1 MHIAFAASE
10 CVPYS
15 KTGGLADV
23 VGALPRALAALGHQV
38 SVYLPKYRQT
48 KLTDPQTVVRS
59 VTIPFDD
66 KHRFCSVL
74 SGGYQSGVRYYF
86 IDYPPYFDRDNLY
99 TTTAGDF
106 IDNAERFT
114 LFCRAVLEASKILG
128 VPHLFHCHDWQTA
141 LIPVLLKSLYK
152 EDPAFRDVNTVL
164 TIHNIGY
171 QGLFSSEILPLLMLP
186 WDLFTMD
193 KLEFY
198 GQVNFLKGGIADA
211 DFVNT
216 VSKKYSQE
224 IQTAEFGFGLD
235 GLLRG
240 RSATV
245 TGILNGVDYDEWSP
259 QTDGY
264 VVSRFKSDDLSG
276 KAKCKQDL
284 LAEFRCPDTKTSL
297 PVIGIVSRFAGQK
310 GFDLIAQ
317 IMDRLAREE
326 MILVVLGSGEKLY
339 EEMFAR
345 MAKQFPGKIAL
356 KIAYDNKI
364 AHKIEAGADM
374 FLMPSRYEPC
384 GLNQIYS
391 LKYGTVP
398 IVRATGG
405 LDDTIEPWDARTGS
419 GTGFKFSEYT
429 GEALLAS
436 IKAALGAFRDPT
448 SWQKLMK
455 NGMAKDFSWNTS
467 AKEYVKV
474 YEKVRKMRTA
484 GGVATGATTASS
496 NATPVAS
503 KTLA

>member
-1 MHIAFAASE
+1 MHIAFVASE

-38 SVYLPKYRQT
+38 SVYLPRYRQT
-48 KLTDPQTVVRS
+48 KLIDPQTVVRS

-66 KHRFCSVL
+66 KHRFCSVV
-74 SGGYQSGVRYYF
+74 SGGYQSGVRFYF
-86 IDYPPYFDRDNLY
+86 VEYPPYFDRETLY
-99 TTTAGDF
+99 GTPSGDYT
-106 IDNAERFT
+106 DNAERFT

-128 VPHLFHCHDWQTA
+128 VPHVFHCHDWQAA
-141 LIPVLLKSLYK
+141 LVPVLLRSLYK
-152 EDPAFRDVNTVL
+152 DDPAFRDVSTVL

-198 GQVNFLKGGIADA
+198 GQVNFLKGALKDADA
-211 DFVNT
+211 ITT

-224 IQTAEFGFGLD
+224 IQTAEYGFGLD
-235 GLLRG
+235 GVLRE
-240 RSATV
+240 RTAAI

-264 VVSRFKSDDLSG
+264 IVARYKSDDLFG
-276 KAKCKQDL
+276 KAKCKADL
-284 LAEFRCPDTKTSL
+284 LETFGLDEVNIKL

-310 GFDLIAQ
+310 GFDLISQ
-317 IMDRLAREE
+317 VMDRLAREE
-326 MILVVLGSGEKLY
+326 LLLVVLGSGEKLY

-345 MAKQFPGKIAL
+345 MAKQFPTKIAL
-356 KIAYDNKI
+356 KITYDNKI

-405 LDDTIEPWDARTGS
+405 LDDTIDPWDARAVT
-419 GTGFKFSEYT
+419 GTGFKFTEYT
-429 GEALLAS
+429 GEALLGA
-436 IKAALGAFRDPT
+436 IKNALQSFRDQT

-455 NGMAKDFSWNTS
+455 NGMAKDFSWSAS

-474 YEKVRKMRTA
+474 YDKVRKLRIA
-484 GGVATGATTASS
+484 AKEPVLA
-496 NATPVAS
+496 PVAR
-503 KTLA
+503 